1 MNRKATI
8 IAAAVLS
15 LAGLSTVTGCS
26 TLSYTGTAVVKEHRE
41 SGKNCFA
48 KLETSNQE
56 IVEFNMGLRHN
67 CEALT
72 DGSTVTMENGL
83 HKKG

>member
-8 IAAAVLS
+8 IVTAALV
-15 LAGLSTVTGCS
+15 LAGISTVTGCS
-26 TLSYTGTAVVKEHRE
+26 TVSYTGDAIVKEHRE

-56 IVEFNMGLRHN
+56 TSEFNMGLRHN
-67 CEALT
+67 CETLT
-72 DGSTVTMENGL
+72 DGATVTMENGFY
-83 HKKG
+83 KKG